1 MVYVALTVATF
12 SATTM
17 CCVWFFKERLWNS
30 KKYNSLEAD
39 EEQIELQTHHSSSDD
54 EVDIPLDLT
63 EEEPPEAKLG
73 GVFTIE
79 DDNSDDEQH
88 DDEQHEPYEEEQATN
103 V

>member
-54 EVDIPLDLT
+54 EVDIPLDLS
-63 EEEPPEAKLG
+63 EEPPEAKLG